1 MFKITFFIKSP
12 RNLKKYVI
20 LYSFIILFSCIKI
33 YALSKEEIK
42 IIHQTEQEIQS
53 INKILNSPNNLW
65 LKKYSNYQAYQQV
78 IFNITKLQEEIISLQ
93 SQPKTLETQS
103 QLINLER
110 NLNTLNQQK
119 NLLETYKDSP
129 FIELIESSNLG
140 EIPNVTN
147 PILIIQAFSYIKR
160 SQKEV
165 EILRTNYKTL
175 EETLDNLHKKEI
187 LLNTLLSLF
196 KDLQTQ
202 EQLKKICAKDYC
214 LFHNP
219 QSILKALQDNAET
232 IKVLETTQNIFSTT
246 FGIFSKE
253 TEENTEKLRA
263 QIKAQVIKG
272 IYIGIALLIL
282 TAIAIFTKLGVRKYI
297 HNNERIYTANKII
310 NFLNITL
317 ILMILLFSYL
327 DNVSYLVTV
336 LGFASAGLA
345 IAMKDLFMSI
355 LGWFVIV
362 IGGAVHAGD
371 RIKVIKDGAVYVGD
385 VLDISVLRI
394 ILYEDVTL
402 TSYKENRRAGRV
414 IFIPN
419 NFIFTTMFSNYS
431 HSGMQTVWDGIDF
444 TITFNSDHA
453 KACHI
458 ARECARK
465 YAKGYTES
473 TRKQFN
479 KLRNRY
485 TLRNVNIEPRVY
497 SFLEPNGIRI
507 SVWYLT
513 NAFATLAL
521 RSSISA
527 EIINEILKIQEIKI
541 AYPSTTIY
549 SGDKNIPLSDGSIP
563 PIQGN
568 L

>member
-1 MFKITFFIKSP
+1 M
-12 RNLKKYVI
+12 
-20 LYSFIILFSCIKI
+20 ILFSCIKI

>member
-1 MFKITFFIKSP
+1 MKLLF
-12 RNLKKYVI
+12 
-20 LYSFIILFSCIKI
+20 YSFIILLSYINL
-33 YALSKEEIK
+33 YALSNAEEIE
-42 IIHQTEQEIQS
+42 IIRQTEKEIQS
-53 INKILNSPNNLW
+53 INKILDNPNNLW

-93 SQPKTLETQS
+93 SQPKTLEIQS

-119 NLLETYKDSP
+119 NLLEIYKDSP

-160 SQKEV
+160 SKQEV
-165 EILRTNYKTL
+165 EALRTNYKTL
-175 EETLDNLHKKEI
+175 EETLDNLRKKEI
-187 LLNTLLSLF
+187 LLNTLLSRF
-196 KDLQTQ
+196 KDPQTQ

-219 QSILKALQDNAET
+219 QSILKALQDNAEI
-232 IKVLETTQNIFSTT
+232 IKVLETTQNIFATT

-253 TEENTEKLRA
+253 TEENAEKLRG
-263 QIKAQVIKG
+263 QIKAQTLKG
-272 IYIGIALLIL
+272 VYIGIALLIL
-282 TAIAIFTKLGVRKYI
+282 IAIAIFTKLGVRKYI

-355 LGWFVIV
+355 LGWFVII

-444 TITFNSDHA
+444 TITFQSDHA

-485 TLRNVNIEPRVY
+485 TLRNINVEPRVY

-513 NAFATLAL
+513 NSFATLAL
-521 RSSISA
+521 RSNISA
-527 EIINEILKIQEIKI
+527 EIINEILKTQEIKI

-549 SGDKNIPLSDGSIP
+549 SGDKNTPISDGSIP
-563 PIQGN
+563 PISIPPTQGD

>member
-1 MFKITFFIKSP
+1 MKLLF
-12 RNLKKYVI
+12 
-20 LYSFIILFSCIKI
+20 YSFILLFSCIKL
-33 YALSKEEIK
+33 YALSSAEEIR
-42 IIHQTEQEIQS
+42 IIQQIDQEIQS
-53 INKILNSPNNLW
+53 IDKISNNPNNLW
-65 LKKYSNYQAYQQV
+65 LKKYSNYQTYQQV
-78 IFNITKLQEEIISLQ
+78 IFNITKLQEEVSSLQ
-93 SQPKTLETQS
+93 AQPKTLETQS
-103 QLINLER
+103 QLISLER

-119 NLLETYKDSP
+119 SLLEVHKDSP
-129 FIELIESSNLG
+129 FIELIESTNLG

-160 SQKEV
+160 SKQ
-165 EILRTNYKTL
+165 EIETLKTNYKTL
-175 EETLDNLHKKEI
+175 EETLDNLRKKEI
-187 LLNTLLSLF
+187 LLNTLLKVF
-196 KDLQTQ
+196 KDSKNK
-202 EQLKKICAKDYC
+202 EQLTQICTTNYC
-214 LFHNP
+214 LFSNP

-232 IKVLETTQNIFSTT
+232 IKVLEATQNIFSTT

-253 TEENTEKLRA
+253 AEENIEKLRA
-263 QIKAQVIKG
+263 QIKAQTLKG
-272 IYIGIALLIL
+272 VYIGIVLLIL

-317 ILMILLFSYL
+317 IIVILLFSYL

-355 LGWFVIV
+355 LGWFVII

-419 NFIFTTMFSNYS
+419 NFVFTTMFSNYS

-444 TITFNSDHA
+444 TITFQSDHA

-485 TLRNVNIEPRVY
+485 TLRNLSVEPRVY

-513 NAFATLAL
+513 NSFATLAL
-521 RSSISA
+521 RSNISA
-527 EIINEILKIQEIKI
+527 EIINEILKTKEIEI

-549 SGDKNIPLSDGSIP
+549 YSGDKNIPINDGSIP
-563 PIQGN
+563 PIQGD

>member
-1 MFKITFFIKSP
+1 MKPLF
-12 RNLKKYVI
+12 
-20 LYSFIILFSCIKI
+20 YSFIFLFSCIKL
-33 YALSKEEIK
+33 YALSSAEEIR
-42 IIHQTEQEIQS
+42 IIQQIDQEIQS
-53 INKILNSPNNLW
+53 IDKISNNPNNLW
-65 LKKYSNYQAYQQV
+65 LKKYSNYQTYQQV
-78 IFNITKLQEEIISLQ
+78 IFNITKLQEEVSSLQ
-93 SQPKTLETQS
+93 AQPKTLETQS
-103 QLINLER
+103 QLISLER

-119 NLLETYKDSP
+119 NLLEVHKDSP

-140 EIPNVTN
+140 EPPNVTN

-160 SQKEV
+160 SKQ
-165 EILRTNYKTL
+165 EIETLKTNYKTL
-175 EETLDNLHKKEI
+175 EETLDNLRKKEI
-187 LLNTLLSLF
+187 LLNTLLKVF
-196 KDLQTQ
+196 KDSKNK
-202 EQLKKICAKDYC
+202 EQLMQICTTNYC
-214 LFHNP
+214 LFSNP

-232 IKVLETTQNIFSTT
+232 IKVLEATQNIFSTT

-253 TEENTEKLRA
+253 AEENIEKLRT
-263 QIKAQVIKG
+263 QIKAQTLKG

-282 TAIAIFTKLGVRKYI
+282 IAIAIFTKLGVRKYI

-317 ILMILLFSYL
+317 IIVILLFAYL

-355 LGWFVIV
+355 LGWFVII

-402 TSYKENRRAGRV
+402 TSYRENRRAGRV

-444 TITFNSDHA
+444 TITFQSDHA

-485 TLRNVNIEPRVY
+485 TLRNLSVEPRVY

-513 NAFATLAL
+513 NSFATLAL
-521 RSSISA
+521 RSNISA
-527 EIINEILKIQEIKI
+527 EIINEILKTKEIEI

-549 SGDKNIPLSDGSIP
+549 SKDKNIPINDGSIP